1 MTIWIGSDF
10 HWGHNNICK
19 FCPETRGHFTDVEH
33 MNSEM
38 IRMWNE
44 IVNPEDTVYLLG
56 DIAFMAA
63 SHAASILRNLKGR
76 KILVKGNHD
85 SKTVKDK
92 SFAACFEEIHD
103 YLEIRYDG
111 HHVVMFHYPIMEWN
125 RCHHGAIQFHGH
137 LHQNPSGLERY
148 RVRNVGWDYTGRFL
162 STMEEM
168 IADALKG
175 EIKPHSGRMST

>member
-1 MTIWIGSDF
+1 MKTYIGSDF
-10 HWGHNNICK
+10 HFGHNNIMK
-19 FCPETRGHFTDVEH
+19 FCPETRGHFRDINH
-33 MNSEM
+33 MHDEM

-44 IVNPEDTVYLLG
+44 TVMPEDTVYMLG

-63 SHAASILRNLKGR
+63 SHAANILRNLNGR

-92 SFAACFEEIHD
+92 SFVACFDEIHD

-111 HHVVMFHYPIMEWN
+111 HHVVMFHYPIAEFN
-125 RCHHGAIQFHGH
+125 RQHHGAVHFHGH
-137 LHQNPSGLERY
+137 LHQNPSGLEQY

-175 EIKPHSGRMST
+175 EIKCLNGRMNT

>member
-1 MTIWIGSDF
+1 MTTWIGSDF
-10 HWGHNNICK
+10 HFGHNNIMK
-19 FCPETRGHFTDVEH
+19 FCPETRGHFRDINH
-33 MNSEM
+33 MHDEM

-44 IVNPEDTVYLLG
+44 TVMPEDTVYMLG

-63 SHAASILRNLKGR
+63 SHAANILRSLNGR
-76 KILVKGNHD
+76 KILIKGNHD

-92 SFAACFEEIHD
+92 SFAACFDEIHD

-111 HHVVMFHYPIMEWN
+111 HHVVMFHYPILEWD

-175 EIKPHSGRMST
+175 EIKAHNGRTNT